1 MNNSGSGDS
10 DGISSGSI
18 ERVKIDDPARM
29 LPDMA
34 RWIRTQYHTKKW
46 SRLELRHLSPSGGD
60 HVETWNEFEGVT
72 PDQVLRNVYVAA
84 SDDARNFKGNQRYGA
99 FFFEE
104 GRTAPMRKLF
114 WVKGAEWDEDDGF
127 GAESEPANAKGLMSA
142 LMRYNND
149 IMRVALT
156 GAREQ
161 SHIMQKLLGDQMQQN
176 DKLMGKHF
184 EVLELHER
192 LLDKSHER
200 DVKREDEKSMREV
213 KKTVTTLVATQ
224 GVQMLPML
232 MAKLMGGGNQ
242 EAPSGAPSAAL
253 QTGLA
258 PTQQIVAPAD
268 PATGRA
274 MSLLKHFAGSL
285 NEEQMMKLMGD
296 LTPEQQQSFLEL
308 YGVLAEQHRK
318 EAEAA
323 AAAAASQSGDQA
335 GMRSSMQQTEQDL
348 LQAADNKT
356 SG

>member
-1 MNNSGSGDS
+1 MSNSGPTDS
-10 DGISSGSI
+10 ESISAGSI
-18 ERVKIDDPARM
+18 ERVKIDDPSRM

-60 HVETWNEFEGVT
+60 HVETWSEFEGVT
-72 PDQVLRNVYVAA
+72 PDQVLRNLYVAA

-114 WVKGAEWDEDDGF
+114 WVKGAEWEEDDGF

-192 LLDKSHER
+192 LIDKSHER
-200 DVKREDEKSMREV
+200 EIKREDEKSMREV

-232 MAKLMGGGNQ
+232 LSKLMGSGNQ
-242 EAPSGAPSAAL
+242 EAPPAPSPHNGATPQP
-253 QTGLA
+253 QTA
-258 PTQQIVAPAD
+258 SPKD
-268 PATGRA
+268 PSSDRA
-274 MSLLKHFAGSL
+274 MLLLKNFASSL
-285 NEEQMMKLMGD
+285 NEEQMVKLMAD
-296 LTPEQQQSFLEL
+296 LAPEQQQSFFEL
-308 YGVLAEQHRK
+308 YGVVAEQHRK
-318 EAEAA
+318 EVEAA

-335 GMRSSMQQTEQDL
+335 GLRSSMQQTEHDL
-348 LQAADNKT
+348 LQVADNKI